1 MSRYLILPL
10 WLLLP
15 LAHAADSAAP
25 ASPHD
30 LGYSLGAS
38 LGERLREEAPG
49 IDIQALVQG
58 LQQSYENKPLAL
70 PPERIEQILREH
82 DAQADAQPAPSNI
95 EKALTAETR
104 FMAGERTKA
113 GTHELGNG
121 ILMSELAAGDGPHPT
136 ADGRVQVT
144 YVGMLPD
151 GTVFD
156 QNQQPQWFRLDSVI
170 SGWRIAL
177 QQMPKGAKWRL
188 VIPSDQAYGADG
200 AGDLIPPYTPLV
212 FEISLLDVGA

>member
-1 MSRYLILPL
+1 MSRYLLFSP
-10 WLLLP
+10 WLLIT
-15 LAHAADSAAP
+15 AAYAAEP
-25 ASPHD
+25 VAATSPHD

-49 IDIQALVQG
+49 VDIQALVEG

-70 PPERIEQILREH
+70 PPERIEQILRER
-82 DAQADAQPAPSNI
+82 DAQANEAPAPSPT
-95 EKALTAETR
+95 EKAMMAEQR
-104 FMAGERTKA
+104 FMAAERAKA
-113 GTHELGNG
+113 GVHELADG
-121 ILMSELAAGDGPHPT
+121 ILMSELASGNGPHPT

-170 SGWRIAL
+170 SGWRSAL
-177 QQMPKGAKWRL
+177 QQMPKGAKWRV

-200 AGDLIPPYTPLV
+200 AGDLIAPYTPLV

>member
-1 MSRYLILPL
+1 MSRH
-10 WLLLP
+10 LLLSLCFLLP
-15 LAHAADSAAP
+15 IAQAAEPAP
-25 ASPHD
+25 ATSAHD
-30 LGYSLGAS
+30 MAYSLGAS

-49 IDIQALVQG
+49 VDIQALIEG

-82 DAQADAQPAPSNI
+82 DAQANEQPAPSPT
-95 EKALTAETR
+95 EKALMAEQR
-104 FMAGERTKA
+104 FMAGERAKA
-113 GTHELGNG
+113 GVHELVDG
-121 ILMSELAAGDGPHPT
+121 ILMSELTPGNGPHPT

-144 YVGMLPD
+144 YSGTLPD

-156 QNQQPQWFRLDSVI
+156 QNQQPQWFKLDSVI
-170 SGWRIAL
+170 SGWRLAL
-177 QQMPKGAKWRL
+177 QQMPKGAKWRI
-188 VIPSDQAYGADG
+188 VIPSAQAYGADG